1 MQSCREGD
9 RMIRIWIVSI
19 TVALCVA
26 CSGPLSDVAR
36 TEESGTL
43 EKESTGPRSCQAAT
57 EGALQETIQAQIDA
71 FGDENFS
78 TAYQF
83 AAPGFQEV
91 VSLEAFEEI
100 IVSQY
105 ASLLDAQSVSFS
117 DCVEFPGALANT
129 VVTVR
134 TTSGGVSTFYY
145 ELIETDLGWR
155 VMGAAEIAAVFS
167 DA

>member
-1 MQSCREGD
+1 MN
-9 RMIRIWIVSI
+9 RIWIVSI
-19 TVALCVA
+19 TVAMSAA
-26 CSGPLSDVAR
+26 CSGPVGNPAPSED
-36 TEESGTL
+36 SGISAG
-43 EKESTGPRSCQAAT
+43 EITGPTSCQPST
-57 EGALQETIQAQIDA
+57 EGALRDTISAQIDA
-71 FGDENFS
+71 FGDKDFS
-78 TAYQF
+78 SAYQF

-134 TTSGGVSTFYY
+134 TRSGGVSTYYY
-145 ELIETDLGWR
+145 ELIETDQGWR
-155 VMGAAEIAAVFS
+155 VIGAAEIAAVSS